1 MVAGMSPLTPP
12 PSMLS
17 IVTMRPYEGG
27 DFGVAA
33 VLFASMLEGIL
44 TPREL
49 IRKVSFCYLFVN
61 VGLNPS
67 AYERL

>member
-17 IVTMRPYEGG
+17 IVTMLPNEGG
-27 DFGVAA
+27 DFGVAG
-33 VLFASMLEGIL
+33 VLLFSTVLDGRL

-49 IRKVSFCYLFVN
+49 IEKILLLRFGSVII
-61 VGLNPS
+61 
-67 AYERL
+67 